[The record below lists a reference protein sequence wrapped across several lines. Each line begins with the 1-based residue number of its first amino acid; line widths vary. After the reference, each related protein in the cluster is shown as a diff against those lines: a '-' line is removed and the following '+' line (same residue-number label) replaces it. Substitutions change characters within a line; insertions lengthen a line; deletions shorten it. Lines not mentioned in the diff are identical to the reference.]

1 MFTKYFHMIRKRSR
15 FLALLW
21 STLYVFASIPLYS
34 LLKYDEIFVVKPT
47 RTRLKIKCKSLCVKL
62 NETWSIKSSQS
73 RRGGHECNVN
83 RCVERSRRSVVQA
96 LVPFTLNTNLLWVKN
111 ENFLFRIIVRIPFNW
126 AKELIIER

>member
-62 NETWSIKSSQS
+62 NET
-73 RRGGHECNVN
+73 
-83 RCVERSRRSVVQA
+83 
-96 LVPFTLNTNLLWVKN
+96 
-111 ENFLFRIIVRIPFNW
+111 
-126 AKELIIER
+126 